1 MTKRRSKP
9 KLPKKPKYELVS
21 TDSQEGKEVRKLVN
35 ETVKAHHDH
44 LRNAKIAIAWMVGQ
58 KKDKDG
64 RLVLGRMKKASEL
77 DRELH
82 EHDLVLLLNRE
93 MWKVFGEKQRTAL
106 VDHELCH
113 ADEAL
118 DPNGEAIE
126 DAHGRKQY
134 RIRKHDLEE
143 FAAVVRRHGLW
154 KADLETFATAMDQ
167 GRQAN
172 LFKKD
177 GAAAAAEPKPTT
189 LPKGK
194 AARPSATA

>member
-1 MTKRRSKP
+1 
-9 KLPKKPKYELVS
+9 
-21 TDSQEGKEVRKLVN
+21 
-35 ETVKAHHDH
+35 
-44 LRNAKIAIAWMVGQ
+44 MVGQ

-143 FAAVVRRHGLW
+143 FAAVPTGSASGRRTSRPSPPRW
-154 KADLETFATAMDQ
+154 T
-167 GRQAN
+167 R
-172 LFKKD
+172 
-177 GAAAAAEPKPTT
+177 
-189 LPKGK
+189 
-194 AARPSATA
+194 AARRTCSRRTVPPRLPSPSPRRFRRGRRRARAPPPEPNTQPKTPRFQGKTMTIAIQEIPLGQIHRRERA